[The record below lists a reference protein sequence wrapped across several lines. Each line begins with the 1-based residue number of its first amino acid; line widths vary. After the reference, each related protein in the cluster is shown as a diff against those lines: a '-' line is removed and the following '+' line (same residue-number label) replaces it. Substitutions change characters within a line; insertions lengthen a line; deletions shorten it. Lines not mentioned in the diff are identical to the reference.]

1 MNRILC
7 DGLWEDE
14 SGSTTF
20 DYTVIAALLSIV
32 VIAAI
37 SANGNSLPSL
47 IDDYIIAEL
56 DKVFAG

>member
-1 MNRILC
+1 MNSTVRN
-7 DGLWEDE
+7 GLWEDE

-37 SANGNSLPSL
+37 SANGNSLSSL
-47 IDDYIIAEL
+47 IDYVIAEL
-56 DKVFAG
+56 DRFFIG

>member
-47 IDDYIIAEL
+47 IDYIIAEL